1 MLQELNP
8 YLRGWSA
15 YYRYCVGAKR
25 ILASLDWHVRQRLW
39 LWLRAKHTRVPGR
52 KIASWR
58 RQSTAHPGSS
68 VWAEGGTEQ
77 FLMSYVPVRRFDLKW
92 MKKPEFAKASGE
104 PDAQRKVHVR
114 FGEQAWET
122 GGGDTPQRPRLTL
135 L

>member
-1 MLQELNP
+1 MFELTGPLLN
-8 YLRGWSA
+8 RW
-15 YYRYCVGAKR
+15 
-25 ILASLDWHVRQRLW
+25 LAPFYTGVD
-39 LWLRAKHTRVPGR
+39 T
-52 KIASWR
+52 WR
-58 RQSTAHPGSS
+58 RPSIAHPGNS

-92 MKKPEFAKASGE
+92 MKKPEFAKTSGE
-104 PDAQRKVHVR
+104 PDAQRKVQVR

>member
-1 MLQELNP
+1 
-8 YLRGWSA
+8 
-15 YYRYCVGAKR
+15 
-25 ILASLDWHVRQRLW
+25 
-39 LWLRAKHTRVPGR
+39 
-52 KIASWR
+52 
-58 RQSTAHPGSS
+58 
-68 VWAEGGTEQ
+68 
-77 FLMSYVPVRRFDLKW
+77 MSYVPVRRFDLKW